1 MNKFLDYVL
10 GSPAIAQKHIWVK
23 LVILIVLLDLILDPP
38 VVPMVPGN
46 LILLAKETL
55 ERPKMDVMDVLDPMV
70 DLEIGLLKLFWAL
83 NQLTQLD
90 PKTTK
95 IERLGP
101 VLQEMLLLGPPK
113 SLHPGPH
120 PGPHLD
126 PHLLGLLL
134 GQILS
139 PIWSL
144 LD

>member
-1 MNKFLDYVL
+1 M
-10 GSPAIAQKHIWVK
+10 
-23 LVILIVLLDLILDPP
+23 IVLLDLILDPP

-55 ERPKMDVMDVLDPMV
+55 ERPKMDAMDVLDPMV
-70 DLEIGLLKLFWAL
+70 DLEIGLLKPFWAL

-101 VLQEMLLLGPPK
+101 VLQETLLLGPPK
-113 SLHPGPH
+113 SPHLGPH

-134 GQILS
+134 GLLLS
-139 PIWSL
+139 LI
-144 LD
+144 

>member
-23 LVILIVLLDLILDPP
+23 PVILIVLSDLILDPP

-70 DLEIGLLKLFWAL
+70 DLEIGLLKPFWAL
-83 NQLTQLD
+83 NQLTKLD
-90 PKTTK
+90 PKTLE
-95 IERLGP
+95 IERSGP
-101 VLQEMLLLGPPK
+101 VLLETLLLGPPK
-113 SLHPGPH
+113 SPHPGPP

-134 GQILS
+134 GLLLS
-139 PIWSL
+139 LI
-144 LD
+144 

>member
-1 MNKFLDYVL
+1 MNKFLGCVL
-10 GSPAIAQKHIWVK
+10 VSQGIAQKHFWVK
-23 LVILIVLLDLILDPP
+23 PVILIVLMDLISDLP

-46 LILLAKETL
+46 LIQHARETL
-55 ERPKMDVMDVLDPMV
+55 EKPKMGVMVVLELMEEH
-70 DLEIGLLKLFWAL
+70 EIGPLKQFWAL

-126 PHLLGLLL
+126 PPLLGLLL